1 MTTIIKKTASKHL
14 CERLEYLKKK
24 LKEKFPLLKAV
35 VGDYDDYDDSFE
47 VILNNDKYF
56 KITLYDEPEDIH
68 DECYL
73 MYKDKETKRP
83 KLYSDSI
90 DYIIETLE
98 DIQKMENYFLGRVP
112 KEDIINYVT
121 ETGLDA
127 EIGNLDQLYSTQG
140 LAQFI
145 YNFIRRNKT
154 QSVQFSVDD
163 FKKEI
168 CDIIDSNYYLIRRW

>member
-1 MTTIIKKTASKHL
+1 MMIKKTASEHL

-24 LKEKFPLLKAV
+24 LKERFPLLKIAIS
-35 VGDYDDYDDSFE
+35 DYDEYDDCYE
-47 VILNNDKYF
+47 VNLNGKRHF
-56 KITLYDEPEDIH
+56 KITVYDEQEDPH

-73 MYKDKETKRP
+73 MYKDKETKRV

-90 DYIIETLE
+90 DYVIEKLE
-98 DIQKMENYFLGRVP
+98 DIQKMENYFLDRVP

-140 LAQFI
+140 LTQFM

-154 QSVQFSVDD
+154 QSVQCSEDD

-168 CDIIDSNYYLIRRW
+168 CDIINSNYYLIRRW